1 MLWIPWL
8 VPKIQWCKLVLP
20 TLVELYRSHSEYL
33 VRNPV
38 HSALQSCRTLYFVF
52 FLSSNTLF
60 NKVSDCLSAYVVVLY
75 SIVSKWYSFF
85 FFLFKSFVFTNIYYG
100 IFMFF
105 KATISFTSAVTKF
118 KIFVFAWTLVLEIV
132 GTHWLEKD
140 TKYLTCLHKFF
151 VRRKPILKDIFNS

>member
-52 FLSSNTLF
+52 FCPAILFLTRFLTVCLLMLLCFTVLFLNDIAFFSSFLNL
-60 NKVSDCLSAYVVVLY
+60 LY
-75 SIVSKWYSFF
+75 SQTYIMG
-85 FFLFKSFVFTNIYYG
+85 FLCFLKQPYPLHLLLQNSCVCLNTGLRNCRNPLIRKRYKISYMSTQVFCKKKTYFKGYI
-100 IFMFF
+100 
-105 KATISFTSAVTKF
+105 
-118 KIFVFAWTLVLEIV
+118 
-132 GTHWLEKD
+132 
-140 TKYLTCLHKFF
+140 
-151 VRRKPILKDIFNS
+151 